1 MLLSNK
7 IERKFID
14 SVELFDLEIETD
26 SGWQPITHIHKTVP
40 YEKWK
45 MTTSSGLFL
54 ESADDHIVFDENM
67 NEIFIK
73 NLVPGVSRIQTADGI
88 QFVSSVERFGVEEEM
103 FDITVDSND
112 HRFYTNGILSHNTT
126 LQASILFA
134 LFGKTEKKINKPQ
147 LINSI
152 NQKNMLVILTFKVNN
167 DQYVIQRGLKP
178 NIFKITRNG
187 LDLDEESSTKIDQ
200 DYLENSILKM
210 NFKTFTQ
217 ICLLSSANFV
227 AFFGLPLA
235 HKREIIDDI
244 LGISVFSEMKMLLK
258 SKIDSLKEDQQML
271 LSEIRVNIDRI
282 AFLKKSLNE
291 IEFKLNSSLSEKQ
304 KQVDS
309 MLKDSNRLSLSIS
322 EKQKEYDSIV
332 SDFNKRKSESEVE
345 MKILDDKIKTQ
356 MHTVKD
362 IVKKMKFFDSTNI
375 CPTCFQDIDESQKKK
390 YTADIKLDI
399 LDLNNSLASNKTQYE
414 TRRSEFNNILA
425 EQKSIDLRQKDI
437 SKIQVE
443 LSHLLQHI
451 RIIEKE
457 MNELNTKD
465 NILYTHKLDLVKTL
479 EDTEKQLEKQNAQIA
494 KNKNEL
500 IHHHFIGDMLKDD
513 GIKTKVIRY
522 YLPIINSLMEK
533 YLNLFSFFVSFNLDE
548 NFNEVIKERHY
559 SQFSYESFSEGEKSR
574 LNLAILFTFRELIK
588 IRNTARVNLLFLDEI
603 FQSSLDESGKAVL
616 MEVLQT
622 LSAKGENIFVI
633 THDKDIME
641 NGEYSF
647 SRVLQFE
654 TKNNFS
660 TYSEVMM

>member
-1 MLLSNK
+1 MNIVFEK
-7 IERKFID
+7 VWYKNFMKAGNTPIE
-14 SVELFDLEIETD
+14 VELNKAPLTCI
-26 SGWQPITHIHKTVP
+26 G
-40 YEKWK
+40 
-45 MTTSSGLFL
+45 
-54 ESADDHIVFDENM
+54 
-67 NEIFIK
+67 
-73 NLVPGVSRIQTADGI
+73 GI
-88 QFVSSVERFGVEEEM
+88 
-103 FDITVDSND
+103 
-112 HRFYTNGILSHNTT
+112 NGAGKTT
-126 LQASILFA
+126 LQAAILFA

-152 NQKNMLVILTFKVNN
+152 NQKNMLVVLVFKVNN
-167 DQYVIQRGLKP
+167 DQYIIQRGLKP
-178 NIFKITRNG
+178 NIFKISRNG
-187 LDLDEESSTKIDQ
+187 IELDEESSVKIDQ

-244 LGISVFSEMKMLLK
+244 LGISVFSEMKMILK
-258 SKIDSLKEDQQML
+258 SKIDSLKEDHHIL
-271 LSEIRVNIDRI
+271 LREIEVNKDRI
-282 AFLKKSLNE
+282 DFLKKSLNE
-291 IEFKLNSSLSEKQ
+291 IEIKLNSSLSEKQ

-309 MLKDSNRLSLSIS
+309 MLEKSNDLSLLIS
-322 EKQKEYDSIV
+322 EKQSEYDSIV
-332 SDFNKRKSESEVE
+332 SDFNRRKSETEVE
-345 MKILDDKIKTQ
+345 MKLLDDKIKTQ
-356 MHTVKD
+356 MHSVKD

-390 YTADIKLDI
+390 YTADIKSNI
-399 LDLNNSLASNKTQYE
+399 LELNDSLAANKTQYE
-414 TRRSEFNNILA
+414 QRRAEFNSVLS
-425 EQKSIDLRQKDI
+425 EQKSIDLKQKEI
-437 SKIQVE
+437 SKVQVD
-443 LSHLLQHI
+443 LSHLFQHI

-457 MNELNTKD
+457 INELNTKD
-465 NILYTHKLDLVKTL
+465 NVLYTHKLDLIKTL
-479 EDTEKQLEKQNAQIA
+479 EITEKQLEEQNKQIS
-494 KNKNEL
+494 KNKNDL
-500 IHHHFIGDMLKDD
+500 LHHHFINDMLKDD

-588 IRNTARVNLLFLDEI
+588 IRNTAQINLLFLDEI
-603 FQSSLDESGKAVL
+603 FQSSLDENGKGVL
-616 MEVLQT
+616 MEVLET
-622 LSAKGENIFVI
+622 LSSKGENIFVI